1 MAHRSTQLC
10 CVSDFPWF
18 SRASNECSYGMGE
31 KTSTHSH
38 SQHFAASYS
47 AACSR
52 KMPTKSSLDFKVSR
66 LVASRRVLIWRLQ
79 KGFSRTKAIECD
91 NGFWDRLFFFV
102 SLVPIMCFVLARVI
116 SDQFAYPPWLW
127 DSGLWWCFM
136 LYQHQQ
142 QQQSEHVNR
151 ITGCVVCLFGDRRSN
166 ERRKKS
172 IPVIN
177 HSNQRSY

>member
-52 KMPTKSSLDFKVSR
+52 KMLTKSSLDFKVSR

-91 NGFWDRLFFFV
+91 NGFWDRLFFFFFVGSHHVFRPCASDIGSVRISTMVVGLGIVMMFYVV
-102 SLVPIMCFVLARVI
+102 SAPAAVGAC
-116 SDQFAYPPWLW
+116 
-127 DSGLWWCFM
+127 
-136 LYQHQQ
+136 
-142 QQQSEHVNR
+142 E
-151 ITGCVVCLFGDRRSN
+151 
-166 ERRKKS
+166 
-172 IPVIN
+172 
-177 HSNQRSY
+177 